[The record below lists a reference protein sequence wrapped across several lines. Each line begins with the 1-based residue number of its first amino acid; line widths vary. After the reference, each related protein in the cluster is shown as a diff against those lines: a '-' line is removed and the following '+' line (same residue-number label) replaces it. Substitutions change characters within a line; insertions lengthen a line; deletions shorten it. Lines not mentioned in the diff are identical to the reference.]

1 MLHKPFGYVLGVEG
15 HPIKAN
21 DPSPLLSQE
30 DDSLGPASRHIPPS
44 EKFSVGCTIGKITI
58 GKLPDREARGGGGT
72 YSLQKSAGISGK
84 TISEHSGE
92 IRAKFPFVLGSG

>member
-15 HPIKAN
+15 HPIKPN

-58 GKLPDREARGGGGT
+58 GKLPDREAGGGVHIH
-72 YSLQKSAGISGK
+72 YRNQQEYLEKQ
-84 TISEHSGE
+84 
-92 IRAKFPFVLGSG
+92 FPNIPE